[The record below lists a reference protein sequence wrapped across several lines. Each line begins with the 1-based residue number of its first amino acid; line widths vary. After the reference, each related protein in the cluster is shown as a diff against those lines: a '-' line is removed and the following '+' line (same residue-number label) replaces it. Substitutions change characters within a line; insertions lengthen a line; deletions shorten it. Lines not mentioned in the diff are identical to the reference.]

1 MSNPKRIY
9 LREWEA
15 LESTEP
21 LPLNGHGELI
31 EYRLVDPNEKSKL
44 DNAWDTGELG
54 RDEEFVKVSEPS
66 KLKRIRAEIVE
77 ALKES
82 KEHDHFIEFYGLHLA
97 LRIIDRI
104 EAK

>member
-1 MSNPKRIY
+1 MSAPKTIY
-9 LREWEA
+9 LR
-15 LESTEP
+15 
-21 LPLNGHGELI
+21 NGIDFDRSVYSQRYQDDHI
-31 EYRLVDPNEKSKL
+31 YRLVDPNEKSKL
-44 DNAWDTGELG
+44 DNAWDTGDLG